1 MMQALINQTKQTYII
16 YNQITT
22 MLEILKNNLKN
33 IKNILVKVFKIKI
46 KTKNFI
52 AGLLDS

>member
-1 MMQALINQTKQTYII
+1 
-16 YNQITT
+16 

-46 KTKNFI
+46 KIKNFI